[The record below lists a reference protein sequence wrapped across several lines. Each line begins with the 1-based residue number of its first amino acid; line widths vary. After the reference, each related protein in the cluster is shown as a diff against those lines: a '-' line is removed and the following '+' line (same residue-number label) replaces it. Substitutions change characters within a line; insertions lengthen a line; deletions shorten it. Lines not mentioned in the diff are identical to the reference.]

1 MILCSYLLISCTLG
15 TVMAQTVA
23 LDYYAS
29 SVDRML
35 EGFIKM
41 NQKIQQSGSVEDLR
55 MPGMQGVWC
64 MMYDV

>member
-1 MILCSYLLISCTLG
+1 
-15 TVMAQTVA
+15 MAQTVA
-23 LDYYAS
+23 LDYYAG

-55 MPGMQGVWC
+55 MPGKYGVWFSSKALFPLKRTNTT
-64 MMYDV
+64 DLW